1 MLDEKREYNE
11 YSCNLNAEDAVARL
25 KYSSLSNNL
34 SGTDRAMTIIARH
47 FIFENGP
54 LNRKNKEEQIK
65 RARNALRLWCA
76 IPSEDMQEQGL
87 QTEAVEDTKKQNSQ
101 AHSPADMQMQC
112 SGTKAFEEERR
123 LNCWMYRYLNEYLP
137 VKSGS
142 DCSKIINEFKEKRKK
157 YEESLYEQ
165 IGFKSITFEREIA
178 KAMRTGPLK
187 RYYLAAQHPC
197 LDENRKPVKGLELYS
212 QENKGI
218 KNASDL
224 MLKLTA
230 ALLLEEKN
238 VRKISAQAKEG
249 TAFRKYNNKDL
260 ANWCILNKIKG
271 PEHIDKT
278 RYKGKSAIIRK
289 INEKGEDTAYA
300 RLDPKFLKDFGWRI
314 LEENELDEFLDKNP
328 DGIFYSDQGSGKE
341 LALNTRYL

>member
-76 IPSEDMQEQGL
+76 LPSEDMQKQCSE
-87 QTEAVEDTKKQNSQ
+87 TEA
-101 AHSPADMQMQC
+101 A
-112 SGTKAFEEERR
+112 EEEKQ

-142 DCSKIINEFKEKRKK
+142 DCSKIIDEFKEKRKK

-230 ALLLEEKN
+230 ALLLEGKN